1 LINSGYQFSSN
12 DALRNVTRKE
22 FGAMFEFIVQQLD
35 PNYKLNGKLEE
46 IPKFFH
52 DFGYPV
58 VIKLSTMQTIGAAHT
73 MPHLYGA
80 LSWLIDAIEENLEM
94 LKREMEDQ
102 KLDLEKLQNLNDHLN
117 ENCQQLQMK
126 KV

>member
-1 LINSGYQFSSN
+1 
-12 DALRNVTRKE
+12 
-22 FGAMFEFIVQQLD
+22 MFEFIVQQLD

-46 IPKFFH
+46 VYWFLFLFKSTFFPYDWCILQIPKFFH

-80 LSWLIDAIEENLEM
+80 LSWLIDAIEVIDIE
-94 LKREMEDQ
+94 ED
-102 KLDLEKLQNLNDHLN
+102 H
-117 ENCQQLQMK
+117 
-126 KV
+126 